1 MKIFLSVI
9 FIWIPLLANGWSLA
23 GEKIDSQ
30 PSPTPTPLSLQAS
43 VEKVLRDNPGLAEMG
58 ARARAMAAIP
68 SQAGSL
74 PDPSL
79 SLNALNLPTDS
90 FDLDQE
96 AMTQLQIGI
105 SQALPFPGK
114 LGLKEDAARH
124 DASAAEADVDE
135 TRLRLI
141 RDVKTHWWTLFYLD
155 RALEIVKQNQDLLD
169 QFVNIAQTKFTVGEG
184 LQQDVLLA
192 QVEHSKMLD
201 REIRLTG
208 MRRVA
213 QARLSALLNIPMQ
226 RVIVLPRSA
235 EQVLPKIL
243 PHTRLSP
250 LAEASRPLLV
260 SLRSGIEAARSRR
273 DLAKRDYYPDF
284 NVGAAYGFRQGNNP
298 DGGSRADFAS
308 LRFSMSLPLY
318 AASKQ
323 DKAVDQRNSELL
335 RKTYALQDGWLKV
348 QEQITQALAD
358 FQRSRDQ
365 AMLFRT
371 GIIPQADQTVASM
384 LAGYQVD
391 KVDFLNLVSAQI
403 NLFNHQTQYWK
414 SFNEAHQALAR
425 LEAAVGTE
433 MIYE

>member
-1 MKIFLSVI
+1 MGL
-9 FIWIPLLANGWSLA
+9 
-23 GEKIDSQ
+23 
-30 PSPTPTPLSLQAS
+30 LSLEAA
-43 VEKVLRDNPGLAEMG
+43 VEMALRDNPGLAEMD

-96 AMTQLQIGI
+96 AMTQLQVGI

-114 LGLKEDAARH
+114 LGLKQEAAGYDAT
-124 DASAAEADVDE
+124 AAEADVGE
-135 TRLRLI
+135 TRLRLV
-141 RDVKTHWWTLFYLD
+141 RDVKTLWWTLFYLD
-155 RALEIVKQNQDLLD
+155 RALEIVKQNQDLLS
-169 QFVNIAQTKFTVGEG
+169 QFVAIAQTKFTVGEG

-208 MRRVA
+208 MRRVE
-213 QARLSALLNIPMQ
+213 QARLIALLNLSEQ
-226 RVIVLPRSA
+226 RIISLPGST
-235 EQVLPKIL
+235 EQVLPQVL
-243 PHTRLSP
+243 PQTSLSP
-250 LAEASRPLLV
+250 LAETSRPLLA

-284 NVGAAYGFRQGNNP
+284 KVGAAYGFRQGNNP

-318 AASKQ
+318 ASSKQ
-323 DKAVDQRNSELL
+323 AKAVDQRNSELL
-335 RKTYALQDGWLKV
+335 RKTHALRDGWLRV
-348 QEQITQALAD
+348 REEIARAVAD

-365 AMLFRT
+365 AMLFKT
-371 GIIPQADQTVASM
+371 GIIPQANQSVASM

-391 KVDFLNLVSAQI
+391 KIDFLNLVSAQI
-403 NLFNHQTQYWK
+403 TLFNHQTRYWK
-414 SFNEAHQALAR
+414 SFSEAHQALAR
-425 LEAAVGTE
+425 LEAAVGSE
-433 MIYE
+433 MIHE